1 MIYGE
6 KFLKDTYTNDIITL
20 EDIHR
25 IIESDISF
33 LNNISDNIINEA
45 NVKDAFK
52 EALNKFTNLLAKLI
66 HIVANFIGKIIPK
79 FKQLLT
85 KLEVKLLQA
94 FSNGNFISDD
104 KTGYLIWMIK
114 YDKLNKDL
122 LAPYQ
127 TIHKRIVENCE
138 KYLSYRSDNNPD
150 MIKNILNEFDQ
161 IIEDNKVIWD
171 HYNNINEMKE
181 YYDPISYHLN
191 NPEEIKT
198 LKSNIDK
205 NNNICEKIYRML
217 FDFIKEDNKIID
229 KLKTYVGDETNKMD
243 IILDDDRRD
252 AFTILQIVK
261 NDITRIKR
269 ILILLKTGYDT
280 TLKALIMISKKSEQK
295 EFQDRLEDLN
305 KTTDNDFEIPL
316 KHLN

>member
-6 KFLKDTYTNDIITL
+6 KFLKDTYTNDIIAL
-20 EDIHR
+20 ENMHR
-25 IIESDISF
+25 IIETDISF
-33 LNNISDNIINEA
+33 LNNIYDNNIINEA
-45 NVKDAFK
+45 NAKDVFK
-52 EALNKFTNLLAKLI
+52 EVLNKFTNLLAKLI

-104 KTGYLIWMIK
+104 KTGYLIWIIK
-114 YDKLNKDL
+114 YDKLDKDL
-122 LAPYQ
+122 LTPYQ
-127 TIHKRIVENCE
+127 TTHKRIVENCE
-138 KYLSYRSDNNPD
+138 KYLTYRSANNSD
-150 MIKNILNEFDQ
+150 IIKSILDEFDQ
-161 IIEDNKVIWD
+161 IKEDNKAIWD
-171 HYNNINEMKE
+171 LNEMKE

-198 LKSNIDK
+198 LKSNTDK
-205 NNNICEKIYRML
+205 NNNICDKIYRML

-243 IILDDDRRD
+243 IILDNDRRD
-252 AFTILQIVK
+252 AFGILQIVK
-261 NDITRIKR
+261 NDIIRIKK
-269 ILILLKTGYDT
+269 ILLLLNTGYDT
-280 TLKALIMISKKSEQK
+280 TLKALIKISKNSEQK
-295 EFQDRLEDLN
+295 EFQDKLEDLH
-305 KTTDNDFEIPL
+305 KTVNSDFEIPL